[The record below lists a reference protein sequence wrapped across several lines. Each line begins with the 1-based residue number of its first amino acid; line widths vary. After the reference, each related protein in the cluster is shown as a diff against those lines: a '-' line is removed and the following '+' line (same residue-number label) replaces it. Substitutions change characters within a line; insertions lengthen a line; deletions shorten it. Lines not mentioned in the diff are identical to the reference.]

1 MKRVLAGMMATSAI
15 MLAACNPGDASE
27 EKSDTVTKTDE
38 LVIAHVRE
46 PDTVDIHNTTWT
58 DDANT
63 HLYGTLFR
71 FDDEGKVIDGLV
83 ETYEVSED
91 AKSVTFT
98 LKEGLTFHNGNPIN
112 AEAVVSGLQRYID
125 VSHGTHIG
133 PVDSMEALDDL
144 TFVINWETPFA
155 PFFSNATTSNLGG
168 ILDTSVLDQDN
179 GGFEKNPIA
188 SGPLKHVKT
197 NRGESIVFKPFED
210 YYWGEAGAPEFEQV
224 TFRFIPDDETR
235 MLEFKK
241 GSVNVLTDVP
251 PQNIKELEAD
261 SEVTVQKVLDA
272 GNTYIG
278 FNMKRPKFEDLRV
291 RQALALAVDRA
302 PIVEQALQGAAQ
314 PIYGPLPPTIFG
326 YSQEAEDKAEALYA
340 YDVEKAKK
348 LLAEAGWDETNS
360 KGMVMKD
367 GEPLTIELWSTD
379 EPVMQR
385 IGQIVQNQLA
395 EIGVEVN
402 LVVKED
408 SAIRAQL
415 PEGAHEMVIW
425 QYGWY
430 DADILQALFGEGQ
443 STRMHWEP
451 EDLNKMLVEASA
463 EMDMDQRQKDY
474 DEISNYLV
482 DNSPWI
488 PLFVREKVTAFRG
501 VEELHKHPI
510 SDILVWD
517 GAKFGY

>member
-1 MKRVLAGMMATSAI
+1 MLTSAM
-15 MLAACNPGDASE
+15 MLAACNPGADAG
-27 EKSDTVTKTDE
+27 EKKNAGSNSDE

-71 FDDEGKVIDGLV
+71 FDDEGNVIDGLV
-83 ETYEVSED
+83 EDYKVSD
-91 AKSVTFT
+91 DSKSVTFT
-98 LKEGLTFHNGNPIN
+98 LKEGLKFHNGNPIT
-112 AEAVVSGLQRYID
+112 AEAVVSNLQRYLD
-125 VSHGTHIG
+125 VSHGTHLG
-133 PVDSMEALDDL
+133 PIESMEALDDR

-155 PFFSNATTSNLGG
+155 PFFSNTTTSNAGG
-168 ILDTSVLDQDN
+168 VLDTSVLDADN
-179 GGFEKNPIA
+179 AGFEKNPVA
-188 SGPLKHVKT
+188 SGPLKHVETK
-197 NRGESIVFKPFED
+197 RGESITYEPFED
-210 YYWGEAGAPEFEQV
+210 YYWGEAGAPEFKKV
-224 TFRFIPDDETR
+224 TFRFVPDDETR

-251 PQNIKELEAD
+251 PQSIKELEAD
-261 SEVTVQKVLDA
+261 KDVTVQKVLDA

-278 FNMKRPKFEDLRV
+278 FNMKRPKFEDIRV
-291 RQALALAVDRA
+291 RQALALAIDRT

-326 YSQEAEDKAEALYA
+326 YSQEVEDKAKDMYS
-340 YDVEKAKK
+340 YDKEKAKQ
-348 LLAEAGWDETNS
+348 LLADAGWDETNG
-360 KGMVMKD
+360 KGIVMKD

-379 EPVMQR
+379 EPAMQR

-395 EIGVEVN
+395 EIGVDLK

-430 DADILQALFGEGQ
+430 DADILQALFGKDQ

-451 EDLNKMLVEASA
+451 EDLNSMLVDASA
-463 EMDMDQRQKDY
+463 EMDMDQRLKDY
-474 DEISNYLV
+474 EEIGDYLV
-482 DNSPWI
+482 ENSPWI

-501 VEELHKHPI
+501 VEGLHKHPI
-510 SDILVWD
+510 SDMLIWD
-517 GAKFGY
+517 GAKFGN